1 MFIAERMSDLAS
13 KVMNQCVHN
22 MNRLCIIIMNI
33 TFRIKAKHYDV
44 ILLKFW

>member
-13 KVMNQCVHN
+13 KVMNQCVHT
-22 MNRLCIIIMNI
+22 MNRLRIIIMNI

-44 ILLKFW
+44 ILQIIW